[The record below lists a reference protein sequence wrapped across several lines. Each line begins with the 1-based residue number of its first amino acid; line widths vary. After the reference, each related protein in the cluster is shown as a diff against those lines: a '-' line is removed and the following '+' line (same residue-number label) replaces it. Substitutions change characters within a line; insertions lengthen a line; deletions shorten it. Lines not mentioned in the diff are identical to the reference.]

1 VDSNKLTSPTK
12 AREDLAAQQT
22 LPQVKERRS
31 RLSFPQA
38 PVPVQLPIHFYCK
51 ERWAK
56 VWRAIALEGLVLTDW
71 YRAIPLETADEVD
84 KDRAQDAVVQADRAA
99 QAALADP
106 EAAECLAA
114 LLGEEEA
121 VVAECLAV
129 AED

>member
-1 VDSNKLTSPTK
+1 M
-12 AREDLAAQQT
+12 
-22 LPQVKERRS
+22 KERRS

-38 PVPVQLPIHFYCK
+38 PVPAQLPIHFYCK

-56 VWRAIALEGLVLTDW
+56 VWRAMALEGLVLTDW
-71 YRAIPLETADEVD
+71 YRVIPLERADAVD
-84 KDRAQDAVVQADRAA
+84 KARAEDAVVLADPEEDRAA

-106 EAAECLAA
+106 VAAECLAA

-121 VVAECLAV
+121 VVVAECLAV